1 MAVASRQST
10 LITAAQLA
18 EPGMPEKFVE
28 LIEGELILMTPA
40 GKWHNRVAMNLAF
53 AFRQFCA
60 ARPDLDF
67 GGDNEGFLI
76 HRDPDTVLS
85 PDACLFRARP
95 DTGSTWMEFAPELV
109 VEVLSP
115 ANSQAEMAF
124 KRQRFFDAGTEQFW
138 LIDRETQTLH
148 LYHRDGR
155 IETYPHDAIFQGEGI
170 ADGLQL
176 SLADL
181 FQQH

>member
-1 MAVASRQST
+1 MAVATKQST
-10 LITAAQLA
+10 LMTAAQLA
-18 EPGMPEKFVE
+18 APGMPEKFVE

-53 AFRQFCA
+53 AFRQFCTEH
-60 ARPDLDF
+60 PGLDF

-76 HRDPDTVLS
+76 HRNPDTVLS

-95 DTGSTWMEFAPELV
+95 DTGATWMEFAPELV
-109 VEVLSP
+109 AEVLSP
-115 ANSQAEMAF
+115 TNSQAEMAF

-138 LIDRETQTLH
+138 LIDREAQTLQ

-155 IETYPHDAIFQGEGI
+155 IETYPHDATLHGEGI
-170 ADGLQL
+170 AAGLQL
-176 SLADL
+176 PLADL
-181 FQQH
+181 FLQ